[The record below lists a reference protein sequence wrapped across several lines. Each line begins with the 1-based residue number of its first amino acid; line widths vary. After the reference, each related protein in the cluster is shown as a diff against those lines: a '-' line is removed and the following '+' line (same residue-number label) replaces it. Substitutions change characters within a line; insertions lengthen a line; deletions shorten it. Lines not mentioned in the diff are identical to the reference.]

1 MDIITDIPICQKDGC
16 DELCKPSKWTKSGY
30 TAYCSREHANA
41 RSHSDETKKKTRA
54 SVKKYQAN
62 NPDKSVKG
70 MKFYSRDSVSRIFSV
85 LPIPDDLDNKF
96 YFYKFD
102 NSVYKRILADYS
114 CEICHN
120 SHWNN
125 KRIYLEIDH
134 IDGDNKNNRLENL
147 RVLCRNCHSQTETFT
162 RRKNKKVSFEYRIYG
177 PIHLDSYKRNFES
190 LTKATMRKII
200 FNEQNNS
207 CLFCGMKEWCDKPL
221 AFEMDHIS
229 GNRSDNRRDNLR
241 ILCPNCHASTDTFR
255 QVK

>member
-1 MDIITDIPICQKDGC
+1 MFNIITDIPQCKKQNC
-16 DELCKPSKWTKSGY
+16 NNLCKPAKWTKSGF
-30 TAYCSREHANA
+30 TEYCSRKCIGNYI
-41 RSHSDETKKKTRA
+41 S
-54 SVKKYQAN
+54 
-62 NPDKSVKG
+62 KG
-70 MKFYSRDSVSRIFSV
+70 SISRIYSV
-85 LPIPDDLDNKF
+85 LPIPEDIVLNYKSVDYYDFNNKI
-96 YFYKFD
+96 
-102 NSVYKRILADYS
+102 YKRILADYS

-134 IDGDNKNNRLENL
+134 IDGDKKNNRLENL

-162 RRKNKKVSFEYRIYG
+162 RRKNKKVSFKYRIYG
-177 PIHLDSYKRNFES
+177 PIHINSYKRNFES
-190 LTKATMRKII
+190 LDKETKRKII

-207 CLFCGMKEWCDKPL
+207 CLFCGVKQWCDKPL

-255 QVK
+255 KLNDGAPDRNRTRI